1 MTVGWALLG
10 TGRHALKNVLP
21 EMKKAGGTRLVAVVS
36 RDRARA
42 EAFAQEHGFDKG
54 YVCLAEALADP
65 DVQALYHATPD
76 GIHARDAI
84 EGAKAGRHSLIEKP
98 LAITLAQ
105 GRDIIAAC
113 RANGVKLGVVF
124 QQRHEAVHL
133 EARRM
138 LAAGEIGEVVTAR
151 AHLALRIMPPPA
163 GAPPANTWRNDP
175 AMRPGGVLMGIGDH
189 AFDTLAWI
197 LGQEIVEVV
206 AMSDATRSDVPDER
220 AGSMLL
226 KFAKG
231 AVGVASAS
239 FRTPHG
245 QRPIEIHGT
254 RASLVLHNTY
264 SYLTGAVADQ
274 RPAME
279 IRNDAGSS
287 IRHFPASECFRL
299 EIQQFNRC
307 VEGHG
312 EPMTSGEAGLRAHA
326 VTEAAYESLR
336 GAGMQRIAD
345 FDTPH
350 LAP

>member
-21 EMKKAGGTRLVAVVS
+21 EMKKAGGTRLAAVVS

-42 EAFAQEHGFDKG
+42 EAFAQEHGFEKG
-54 YVCLAEALADP
+54 YASLAEALADP

-76 GIHARDAI
+76 GLHARDAI
-84 EGAKAGRHSLIEKP
+84 EGANAGRHSLIEKP
-98 LAITLAQ
+98 LAITLPQ
-105 GRDIIAAC
+105 GREIIAAC
-113 RANGVKLGVVF
+113 RANAVKLGVVF

-133 EARRM
+133 AARQM
-138 LAAGEIGEVVTAR
+138 IAAGAIGDVVMAR
-151 AHLALRIMPPPA
+151 AHLALRIMPPPE
-163 GAPPANTWRNDP
+163 GAPVAKTWRNDP

-197 LGQEIVEVV
+197 LGQDIVEVV

-226 KFAKG
+226 KFASG

-239 FRTPHG
+239 FRTPYG

-254 RASLVLHNTY
+254 RGSLVLHNTY
-264 SYLTGAVADQ
+264 SYLTGAVVDPQ
-274 RPAME
+274 PVME

-287 IRHFPASECFRL
+287 VRPFSVSECFRL
-299 EIQQFNRC
+299 EIEQFNRC
-307 VEGHG
+307 VEGQG
-312 EPMTSGEAGLRAHA
+312 EPMTSGESGLRAHA
-326 VTEAAYESLR
+326 VTEAAYASLR
-336 GAGMQRIAD
+336 ASGSQRVAD
-345 FDTPH
+345 FCIPTSSP
-350 LAP
+350 